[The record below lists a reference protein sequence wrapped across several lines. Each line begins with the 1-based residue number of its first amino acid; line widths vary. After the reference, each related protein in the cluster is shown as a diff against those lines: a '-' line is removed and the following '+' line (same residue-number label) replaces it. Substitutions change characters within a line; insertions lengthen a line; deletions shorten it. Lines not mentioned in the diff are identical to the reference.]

1 MKAPLF
7 SFICL
12 MALIFNPVHAE
23 SDSYQSVNLALTQ
36 QSQTLFY
43 ESRDKTLKLQGYRV
57 TYQYGIDNWRFNV
70 DYSTARDE
78 DEQHRLNGNP
88 IYNLQYDT
96 SSINLVAEYNWSRSW
111 LLLGVSQGQDET
123 QLHYNGLQQIIDTHA
138 LVDYDSLTVGTGLT
152 YPTQNGQWI
161 LSGNLD
167 KQFVNE
173 KNTDSVNN
181 VGNPQEAEAVTQV
194 NESGVLASIGLSYG
208 HYFPFTERWECYL
221 SAGIHRQITLSGEGR
236 TTTQYH
242 TPRQSNF
249 TTSSELQDT
258 SQSASTSQQLQMS
271 LLHYQGNINFTL
283 DKLSDQKISEAY
295 YSAGFGINF

>member
-1 MKAPLF
+1 MKATLLP
-7 SFICL
+7 IVCL
-12 MALIFNPVHAE
+12 LATLSVAAHTE

-36 QSQTLFY
+36 QSQTLSY

-123 QLHYNGLQQIIDTHA
+123 QLHFNGLQQIIDTHA
-138 LVDYDSLTVGTGLT
+138 LVKYDSLTVGTGLT

-173 KNTDSVNN
+173 KNTDIVN
-181 VGNPQEAEAVTQV
+181 VGNLQESEAVTQV

-242 TPRQSNF
+242 TPRQNSF

-271 LLHYQGNINFTL
+271 LLHYQGNINLTL
-283 DKLSDQKISEAY
+283 DKLSDQNISEAY

>member
-1 MKAPLF
+1 MKATLLP
-7 SFICL
+7 IACL
-12 MALIFNPVHAE
+12 LATLSVAAHTE

-70 DYSTARDE
+70 DYSNARDE
-78 DEQHRLNGNP
+78 DELHRSNGNP
-88 IYNLQYDT
+88 IYNLKYDT
-96 SSINLVAEYNWSRSW
+96 SAINLFAEYNWSRSW

-123 QLHYNGLQQIIDTHA
+123 KLHYNGLQQIIDTHA
-138 LVDYDSLTVGTGLT
+138 LVNYDSLTVGTGIT

-173 KNTDSVNN
+173 KNTDIVN
-181 VGNPQEAEAVTQV
+181 VGNLQGSEALTQV
-194 NESGVLASIGLSYG
+194 NESGVLASIGLNYG

-242 TPRQSNF
+242 TPRQNNF

-258 SQSASTSQQLQMS
+258 SQSASTSQQLQFS
-271 LLHYQGNINFTL
+271 LLHNQGNINFNV
-283 DKLSDQKISEAY
+283 DKLSDQNISEAY